1 MCLFPL
7 IGFYGK
13 DVHQTT
19 PLPKEYLENIYHSIG
34 EHQIR
39 TQGNDPFSLVTDE
52 EWMDI
57 NMMIKT
63 NSYLSLLVSTRQHST
78 LVSSL
83 LHSMSL
89 IERTASTTEDEG
101 GDEGPELKLE
111 DVTGTELLLAVGAS
125 TSGERKESNAETSE
139 SSGGMSSSSSKSYAA
154 SYSLL
159 KKLFSSQFGWY
170 YTMNLSSL
178 LKMIHGLDWLFDRD
192 LLSCTSSFMLLPG
205 LSVLIYNNMI
215 VEETIYIENTS
226 EIQVVDSNHKLYEW
240 KERTGRLMDLSVE
253 FLLEILS
260 ISSKHSLWK
269 MIDIVIA
276 ILLQISGLKETD
288 IVQTFIRMVSLSN
301 DVTFPMNSFNGTLI
315 ESDPLDIRET
325 TGESHSKTH
334 LYPDHCF
341 FIQRISYGTVQ
352 KTLILLLTII
362 STYYSSVS
370 NWFLLLYPLV
380 ILRDFT
386 LLPTDLI
393 FLDND
398 SDQLPSNVRQE
409 FEFTLHQLDRQAK
422 KLAGGSGYDDDEN
435 KTNENNENSKSS
447 SFFAFRLLGEALF
460 GSSSTSNSG
469 NRSVID
475 SFR

>member
-1 MCLFPL
+1 
-7 IGFYGK
+7 
-13 DVHQTT
+13 
-19 PLPKEYLENIYHSIG
+19 
-34 EHQIR
+34 
-39 TQGNDPFSLVTDE
+39 
-52 EWMDI
+52 MDI

-89 IERTASTTEDEG
+89 IERTASVEDDEG
-101 GDEGPELKLE
+101 EGIELKLE
-111 DVTGTELLLAVGAS
+111 DVTGAELLLAVGAG
-125 TSGERKESNAETSE
+125 TTGGERKES
-139 SSGGMSSSSSKSYAA
+139 SSSDRDESGVSSASSKSSAA

-170 YTMNLSSL
+170 YTMNLPSL
-178 LKMIHGLDWLFDRD
+178 LKMVHGLDWLFDRD

-215 VEETIYIENTS
+215 VEETIYIENTP

-301 DVTFPMNSFNGTLI
+301 DVTFPTSSFSGMLI

-325 TGESHSKTH
+325 LGENHSKPHH

-398 SDQLPSNVRQE
+398 SDQLPSN
-409 FEFTLHQLDRQAK
+409 
-422 KLAGGSGYDDDEN
+422 
-435 KTNENNENSKSS
+435 
-447 SFFAFRLLGEALF
+447 FRK
-460 GSSSTSNSG
+460 
-469 NRSVID
+469 
-475 SFR
+475 